1 MRHADGRWVWMLN
14 RGQLRTRTASGA
26 PEWMYGTQSD
36 ISASKAIEQDLRAAK
51 RAAEAASQSKSA
63 FLANMSHEI
72 RTPLNAVLG
81 VAHLLADSALDADQR
96 ALLDKAQAAGRSLLG
111 IVNDVLDLA
120 KIEAGEMHLVDEP
133 FAPRELLR
141 ELESVYA
148 VQAAGKGL
156 GLSLHVDDAMP
167 LALLGDAARLRQVL
181 VNLVGNAIKFT
192 HAGVVGM
199 SATVQAGAD
208 GPRLLLAVRDSGIGI
223 TPEQQAR
230 LFLPFSQADE
240 STTRRFGGTGLG
252 LSIVR
257 RLVELM
263 QGTVSVQSEPGQG
276 SEFRIELPLRAVDPA
291 RLPASDK
298 VQPTPQGLAGL
309 RVLLVDDSEVNLEIA
324 RRMLEREG
332 AQVHTCGDGAQALAW
347 LYRSPAAV
355 DVVLMDVQMPVMDG
369 LQATQRLRADAAF
382 ARLPVIALTAGAL
395 SDERQRALD
404 AGFDDFVAKP
414 IDPPELRRA
423 LCRIHPGARAIA
435 RSAAIDATL
444 SVLAPDDQPGALPN
458 EWPPVPG
465 IDAASAQRQLG
476 GDVVLFRRVLTRLLA
491 ERGDWAALASDAP
504 WRWDVAQADAWRA
517 RAHRLRGSAGMVG
530 AQALSAAASALETA
544 LSVPWGESAPRD
556 AAMRALTALQL
567 AFAVLQAAPEPV
579 SAMPHATPS
588 LDAATARAG
597 LQALAIQLDNHDLAA
612 GDHFESLRPALAQ
625 RLDASAVHAMAQA
638 IAGLDYTAARGWLSA
653 ALDETEG
660 AATS

>member
-1 MRHADGRWVWMLN
+1 
-14 RGQLRTRTASGA
+14 
-26 PEWMYGTQSD
+26 
-36 ISASKAIEQDLRAAK
+36 
-51 RAAEAASQSKSA
+51 
-63 FLANMSHEI
+63 
-72 RTPLNAVLG
+72 
-81 VAHLLADSALDADQR
+81 
-96 ALLDKAQAAGRSLLG
+96 
-111 IVNDVLDLA
+111 
-120 KIEAGEMHLVDEP
+120 
-133 FAPRELLR
+133 
-141 ELESVYA
+141 VYA

-347 LYRSPAAV
+347 L
-355 DVVLMDVQMPVMDG
+355 
-369 LQATQRLRADAAF
+369 
-382 ARLPVIALTAGAL
+382 
-395 SDERQRALD
+395 
-404 AGFDDFVAKP
+404 
-414 IDPPELRRA
+414 
-423 LCRIHPGARAIA
+423 
-435 RSAAIDATL
+435 
-444 SVLAPDDQPGALPN
+444 
-458 EWPPVPG
+458 
-465 IDAASAQRQLG
+465 
-476 GDVVLFRRVLTRLLA
+476 
-491 ERGDWAALASDAP
+491 
-504 WRWDVAQADAWRA
+504 
-517 RAHRLRGSAGMVG
+517 
-530 AQALSAAASALETA
+530 
-544 LSVPWGESAPRD
+544 
-556 AAMRALTALQL
+556 
-567 AFAVLQAAPEPV
+567 
-579 SAMPHATPS
+579 
-588 LDAATARAG
+588 
-597 LQALAIQLDNHDLAA
+597 
-612 GDHFESLRPALAQ
+612 
-625 RLDASAVHAMAQA
+625 
-638 IAGLDYTAARGWLSA
+638 
-653 ALDETEG
+653 
-660 AATS
+660 